1 MKNHDAR
8 GLTSAIVL
16 FSALLFGAAAP
27 AVSQVIDTNRPGFSF
42 TPGVV
47 GKGNWQVETGIG
59 FSQNDSDSET
69 LSLPN
74 AEVRYGTGE
83 RVEVFVSSLGW
94 AEDDSFGSKASGLTD
109 IAVGTKIA
117 VSEPAS
123 ATKMAVLLQLSLP
136 TGDDRFTSDE
146 VNPAIGF
153 IWAHSGRF
161 NLAGTAKL
169 SDTPG
174 GYQFDNGLKLPFAID
189 DRRSWFVEWEANIPE
204 RGGDSHWANG
214 GFQWLMQD
222 NIQIDLNAGVGLNSG
237 AGDYRFGVGFSIR
250 P

>member
-1 MKNHDAR
+1 MNRFLAA
-8 GLTSAIVL
+8 GL
-16 FSALLFGAAAP
+16 FHALALAP
-27 AVSQVIDTNRPGFSF
+27 GFAVHAQAIDTNRPGFSF

-47 GKGNWQVETGIG
+47 GKGTWQVETAID
-59 FSQNDSDSET
+59 FVQNDSDSET

-74 AEVRYGTGE
+74 AEIRYGTGE

-109 IAVGTKIA
+109 LAVGTKIA
-117 VSEPAS
+117 VSEPAA
-123 ATKMAVLLQLSLP
+123 ATKTAVLLQLSLP
-136 TGDDRFTSDE
+136 TGDDRFTSDS
-146 VNPAIGF
+146 VDPAVAF
-153 IWAHSGRF
+153 IWTHSGRF

-169 SDTPG
+169 RDAPG
-174 GYQFDNGLKLPFAID
+174 GYRFDNGLKLPFAID
-189 DRRSWFVEWEANIPE
+189 ERRSWFVEWEANVRE
-204 RGGDSHWANG
+204 GRGSSHWANG

-222 NIQIDLNAGVGLNSG
+222 NIQIDLNAGVGLNDR